1 MFCGAA
7 LRGLWKL
14 RNDMCFQG
22 MVWRSVLSLL
32 LSVLAML
39 TNWILLCPIEK
50 RPEFNTK
57 LEKLRK
63 LATSL
68 PSLPG
73 SAKWVMI
80 GVVSCMRRRWTG
92 SI

>member
-1 MFCGAA
+1 M
-7 LRGLWKL
+7 
-14 RNDMCFQG
+14 
-22 MVWRSVLSLL
+22 
-32 LSVLAML
+32 ML

-73 SAKWVMI
+73 
-80 GVVSCMRRRWTG
+80 
-92 SI
+92 